1 MKIPS
6 QKEVWNSI
14 APEWYEFKN
23 HQDPRVIEFVKRSKD
38 NLLDLGSGTGRNF
51 HSGMKTTIYAL
62 DFSSEMLK
70 YADDNAKK
78 LGIKIKLI
86 QHDLNKKLP
95 FQNDFFERIICI
107 ATLHCIKG
115 KTNRQKILK
124 EIYRVL
130 KPNSKLLIKVWNRK
144 SKRFGGKKEKIIR
157 WQDKGERYYYFYT
170 REELEDEVKKAGFK
184 IISIES
190 QRNNFESQ
198 EIVIL
203 AKK

>member
-1 MKIPS
+1 M
-6 QKEVWNSI
+6 
-14 APEWYEFKN
+14 
-23 HQDPRVIEFVKRSKD
+23 
-38 NLLDLGSGTGRNF
+38 
-51 HSGMKTTIYAL
+51 
-62 DFSSEMLK
+62 
-70 YADDNAKK
+70 
-78 LGIKIKLI
+78 
-86 QHDLNKKLP
+86 
-95 FQNDFFERIICI
+95 
-107 ATLHCIKG
+107 HCIKG

-130 KPNSKLLIKVWNRK
+130 KPNSRLLIKVWNRK